1 MAVDKLVDSAK
12 LDACLDAEADAIRAK
27 TGGSADIPFD
37 YANSK
42 GFADAIAAIPS
53 GGGGMSWELIADYT
67 NDAAAEVVMVTIP
80 SGKQDANIYRVH
92 YKCDTSIYYSKCGIN
107 SNYGGYS
114 GQTKWDCDVYIV
126 KSVVGTN
133 AVSGTSA
140 AAHYSM
146 YAPTLTPGTPGL
158 SIASAPLES
167 VGMQAYQSSQ
177 PIPAGMNI
185 KVWRLVEP

>member
-1 MAVDKLVDSAK
+1 MALDKLVDSIK

-37 YANSK
+37 FANNK

-67 NDAAAEVVMVTIP
+67 SDAAASVVVATIP

-92 YKCDTSIYYSKCGIN
+92 FKCDTAVYFGKVGIN
-107 SNYGGYS
+107 STYSGYS
-114 GQTKWDCDVYIV
+114 GSTTWDCDVYIV

-140 AAHYSM
+140 AANYSVFS
-146 YAPTLTPGTPGL
+146 PVL
-158 SIASAPLES
+158 SSAQVVLASAPLES
-167 VGMQAYQSSQ
+167 VGMQAFQSSQ
-177 PIPAGMNI
+177 PIPAGLNI
-185 KVWRLVEP
+185 KVWRLVES